1 MNDYRQLILTEFIDR
16 YENSSYY
23 KGKRD
28 GPRKISIVLHKRF
41 PEYGQSFF
49 YEITEELEN
58 ISFQLKEEGLVTF
71 SKKSIPGNREI
82 ILNQEESS
90 IKKIYQELK
99 RISIKEKI
107 MNYLHQLDEYHVEGF
122 VKDFIDEMKKKYWDA
137 RHNCSAYVIGERGQV
152 QRCSDDGEP
161 AQTAGRP
168 MLDVLLGAEVKNIC
182 VVVTRYFGGTLLGT
196 GGLVRAY
203 SGAVQEGLKNS
214 VIVEKCP
221 GVELKIHTDYN
232 GIGKIQYITAQMEI
246 PVLDTQYTDAVDVV
260 CMVPL
265 EKEGSLVAQI
275 TEKTGGRAVITREKE
290 CYYGFADGE
299 LVLF

>member
-1 MNDYRQLILTEFIDR
+1 MR
-16 YENSSYY
+16 ENY
-23 KGKRD
+23 KTIYAG
-28 GPRKISIVLHKRF
+28 G
-41 PEYGQSFF
+41 EG
-49 YEITEELEN
+49 EITEKKSRFIATVRLVE
-58 ISFQLKEEGLVTF
+58 KEEDALA
-71 SKKSIPGNREI
+71 
-82 ILNQEESS
+82 
-90 IKKIYQELK
+90 
-99 RISIKEKI
+99 
-107 MNYLHQLDEYHVEGF
+107 
-122 VKDFIDEMKKKYWDA
+122 FIEEMKKKYWDA

-275 TEKTGGRAVITREKE
+275 TEKTGGKAVMTREKE